1 MKADFKNIRRESGFT
16 AIELMIAM
24 LIGLILMGGVMQIF
38 ASSRHTYRMHE
49 ATSRMQEA
57 GRMALEMISRDI
69 RMADFWGCASDLD
82 KVTNGLD
89 TAGAGYIDFASGGII
104 GVEGGADPDSLT
116 LRGGTNAGVT
126 LLPPYGPLTSS
137 PLNIPAGNTL
147 QQGDVVFVADCDRA
161 DVFQISN
168 ADPGSTGVL
177 EHDTSGATAPGNE
190 NIADPTCP
198 GANAHCLSKIYGA
211 DATVFTT
218 SETSYTVGPGSEG
231 QPALFRNGQEFLD
244 GIEDMQI
251 LYGEDLD
258 LPGTFG
264 AGVANYYVPANQVA
278 DMNRVVSVRVAIVTR
293 SYDDN
298 LTSNANQ
305 NYSVLGV
312 NRVAPDERL
321 RQVYTTTVNIRNRL

>member
-1 MKADFKNIRRESGFT
+1 MT
-16 AIELMIAM
+16 VIELMIAM
-24 LIGLILMGGVMQIF
+24 LIGLVLMGGVMQIF

-49 ATSRMQEA
+49 ATSRMQET

-69 RMADFWGCASDLD
+69 RMADFWGCASDVD
-82 KVTNGLD
+82 NVTNGLD
-89 TAGAGYIDFASGGII
+89 TVGGGFIDFASGGIAGI
-104 GVEGGADPDSLT
+104 EGGAAPDTLT

-126 LLPPYGPLTSS
+126 LIPPFGPLTSS
-137 PLNIPAGNTL
+137 PVNIPPNNSL
-147 QQGDVVFVADCDRA
+147 QQGDVVFVADCEGA

-168 ADPGSTGVL
+168 ADPDVTGVL
-177 EHDTSGATAPGNE
+177 EHDTAGGTAPGNE
-190 NIADPTCP
+190 NIADPTCA

-218 SETSYTVGPGSEG
+218 NQTTYTVAMGAEG
-231 QPALFRNGQEFLD
+231 QPALFRNGLEFLD

-258 LPGTFG
+258 AAGAPG
-264 AGVANYYVPANQVA
+264 AGVANYFVPANQVA
-278 DMNRVVSVRVAIVTR
+278 DMNNVISIRVAIVTR

-298 LTSNANQ
+298 LTSNVNQ

-321 RQVYTTTVNIRNRL
+321 RQVYTSTINVRNRL

>member
-1 MKADFKNIRRESGFT
+1 MT
-16 AIELMIAM
+16 AVELMIAM
-24 LIGLILMGGVMQIF
+24 LIGLVLMGGVMQVF

-49 ATSRMQEA
+49 ATSRMQET

-82 KVTNGLD
+82 NVTNGLD
-89 TAGAGYIDFASGGII
+89 TAGAGFIDYASGGII
-104 GVEGGADPDSLT
+104 GVDGGAGPDTLS

-126 LLPPYGPLTSS
+126 LIPPFGPLTSS

-147 QQGDVVFVADCDRA
+147 QQGDVVFVADCESA

-168 ADPGSTGVL
+168 PDPDTTGVL
-177 EHDTSGATAPGNE
+177 EHDTAGGTSPGNE

-218 SETSYTVGPGSEG
+218 NQTTYTIAMGSEG
-231 QPALFRNGQEFLD
+231 HPALFRNGLEFLD
-244 GIEDMQI
+244 GVEDMQI

-258 LPGTFG
+258 PAGTFG
-264 AGVANYYVPANQVA
+264 NGVADYYVPANLVA
-278 DMNRVVSVRVAIVTR
+278 DMNNVVSVRVAIVTR

-321 RQVYTTTVNIRNRL
+321 RQVYTTTINVRNRL